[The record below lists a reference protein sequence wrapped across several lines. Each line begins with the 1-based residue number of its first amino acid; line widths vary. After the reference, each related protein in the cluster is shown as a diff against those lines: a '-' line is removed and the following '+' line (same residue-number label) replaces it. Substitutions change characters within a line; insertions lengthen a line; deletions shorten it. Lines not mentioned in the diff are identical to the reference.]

1 MSERHNNTLKIIK
14 NINFFNFDQ
23 LSLYTFYIGILFLPS
38 ALPISALFL
47 LTSIVFIIKNNIK
60 KNLIVD
66 NYDYCLIFSISL
78 ILLSNL
84 RYLLIDLSQFSEL
97 KFTDSLT
104 DLFNWIPGI
113 LCYWSFKNFINTENK
128 KRNFINIAVCGSLP
142 VIASCILHFWL
153 KLYGPFYAFNGLI
166 VWFLKAPIGNGP
178 LLYASG
184 LFSNPNY
191 TAFWLSAIWPFSIL
205 LLRQKKN
212 KLIFLIVFLL
222 ITYFSFKTG
231 SRTIYLSFITSTILL
246 FGIKKFFY
254 PVILFVSLLL
264 SINFSN
270 FFNFQFRSITQYINP
285 INLLEK
291 LQNIDL
297 NIFTSTRLY
306 IYSQA
311 VKYLSISPI
320 LGLGASSFPS
330 VFVPLNY
337 GINTEEIIVQHTHSM
352 LLEIAFNYGFIVL
365 ILLLFFLINIFFNS
379 VKIVFTIK
387 EFNTSINKT
396 WIASAFTIIL
406 FNTFD
411 IVYYDGKFSIFS
423 WILISGLKGI
433 IDENKLKKS
442 IS

>member
-1 MSERHNNTLKIIK
+1 MSERHSNTLKIIK
-14 NINFFNFDQ
+14 NINRFNFDQ
-23 LSLYTFYIGILFLPS
+23 LSLYAFYIGILFLPS

-47 LTSIVFIIKNNIK
+47 LTSIVFIIKNNVK

-66 NYDYCLIFSISL
+66 NYDYCLIFSIGL

-97 KFTDSLT
+97 RFSESVT
-104 DLFNWIPGI
+104 DLFNWIPAI
-113 LCYWSFKNFINTENK
+113 LCYWTFKNFINTEDK
-128 KRNFINIAVCGSLP
+128 KRNFINIIVFGSLP
-142 VIASCILHFWL
+142 VIVSCILHFWF
-153 KLYGPFYAFNGLI
+153 KIYGPFYAFNGLI
-166 VWFLKAPIGNGP
+166 VWFLKPPIGNDP
-178 LLYASG
+178 LQYVSG

-191 TAFWLSAIWPFSIL
+191 TAFWLSAVWPFSIL
-205 LLRQKKN
+205 LLRQKNN

-231 SRTIYLSFITSTILL
+231 SRTIFLSFITSTILL
-246 FGIKKFFY
+246 FGIKKLFY
-254 PVILFVSLLL
+254 PVILFVSLFL
-264 SINFSN
+264 SINYAN
-270 FFNFQFRSITQYINP
+270 FFNFQFKSLIQYINP
-285 INLLEK
+285 INSLEK

-297 NIFTSTRLY
+297 NILTSTRLY

-320 LGLGASSFPS
+320 LGLGSSSFPS
-330 VFVPLNY
+330 VFEPLIN
-337 GINTEEIIVQHTHSM
+337 GSNTEEIIVQHTHNM
-352 LLEIAFNYGFIVL
+352 LLETAFNYGFIVA
-365 ILLLFFLINIFFNS
+365 ILLLIFLINIFFNS
-379 VKIVFTIK
+379 VKIVFTVK
-387 EFNTSINKT
+387 EFNTFINKA
-396 WIASAFTIIL
+396 WIASSFTIIV

-433 IDENKLKKS
+433 IDENKLKES